1 MTELYQ
7 LLWQFPDGRVEL
19 KSQMD
24 ITEHMAGLPVDDS
37 LATAREIYEWE
48 QDVFIRYPLPEG
60 AQWLFC
66 NEESEYFVLCDPN
79 TCKVVT

>member
-1 MTELYQ
+1 MNDLYQ
-7 LLWQFPDGRVEL
+7 LLWQFPDGCVEL

-48 QDVFIRYPLPEG
+48 QDVFIRWPLPEG
-60 AQWLFC
+60 AQWLIC
-66 NEESEYFVLCDPN
+66 NEESEHFVLYDPN